1 MIQLTSVSKRYE
13 NGVVALNDI
22 HLRIEQGEFA
32 YLVGPSGSG
41 KSTLMKILYHEE
53 IPTKGKVVVGK
64 YQLNKIK
71 PKQIPL
77 LRRQV
82 GVIFQDFKLLPSLTA
97 YENVAYA
104 MEVTG
109 KSRKEIK
116 KRVKE
121 VMDLVGLRTKANQYP
136 KELSGGEQQR
146 VSIARAIVNHP
157 RILVA
162 DEPTGN
168 LDPENAIEIFK
179 LLERIHRSGTTVL
192 MGTHNDHLVNAFK
205 HRVIRL
211 EKGNVVS
218 DQYEGEYNENH

>member
-1 MIQLTSVSKRYE
+1 MIQLTKVSKRYE
-13 NGVVALNDI
+13 NGVVALDNVD
-22 HLRIEQGEFA
+22 LRIEQGEFA

-41 KSTLMKILYHEE
+41 KSTLMKILYREE
-53 IPTKGKVVVGK
+53 IPSKGKVVVGK
-64 YQLNKIK
+64 FTVSNIK
-71 PKQIPL
+71 PKNVSL

-82 GVIFQDFKLLPSLTA
+82 GVIFQDFKLLPKLTA

-121 VMDLVGLRTKANQYP
+121 VMELVGLRTKEGQYP
-136 KELSGGEQQR
+136 NELSGGEQQR

-168 LDPENAIEIFK
+168 LDPENAIEIFR
-179 LLERIHRSGTTVL
+179 LLERINQNGTTVL
-192 MGTHNDHLVNAFK
+192 MGTHNDQLVNEFK

-211 EKGNVVS
+211 EHGKLVS
-218 DQYEGEYNENH
+218 DEYEGDYNENH

>member
-1 MIQLTSVSKRYE
+1 MIQLTNVSKRYE

-22 HLRIEQGEFA
+22 NLRIEQGEFA
-32 YLVGPSGSG
+32 YLIGPSGSG
-41 KSTLMKILYHEE
+41 KSTLMKIVYREE

-64 YQLNKIK
+64 YHLNKIK
-71 PKQIPL
+71 PKEVPL

-82 GVIFQDFKLLPSLTA
+82 GVIFQDFKLLPKLTA

-121 VMDLVGLRTKANQYP
+121 VMTLVGLRTKANHYP
-136 KELSGGEQQR
+136 NELSGGEQQR
-146 VSIARAIVNHP
+146 VSIARAIVNYP

-168 LDPENAIEIFK
+168 LDPENALEIFK
-179 LLERIHRSGTTVL
+179 LLEQINRSGTTVL
-192 MGTHNDHLVNAFK
+192 MGTHNDHLVNEFK

-211 EKGNVVS
+211 EKGTLIR
-218 DQYEGEYNENH
+218 DEYKGDYDENH